1 MLMRDSLG
9 YSAFA
14 SKQDALLSHSP
25 LAGLTLPHQ
34 FPFNPLTFHPPNFL
48 APPTSSQGPASTP
61 SPILPQH
68 HALLSAFSQNM
79 KAAPKLWWWGQN
91 TDSSWYLQRN
101 PEWSKASAKVLK
113 TNVSFTNQIW
123 GFMFLSDHLQKY
135 FLVYL
140 YNTERQTRI
149 IQFYI
154 QIIIYINL
162 QYSVR
167 GQGGVRPEDR
177 DKPILRLASTNSVS
191 LISQK
196 SYQVDVE

>member
-1 MLMRDSLG
+1 
-9 YSAFA
+9 
-14 SKQDALLSHSP
+14 
-25 LAGLTLPHQ
+25 
-34 FPFNPLTFHPPNFL
+34 
-48 APPTSSQGPASTP
+48 
-61 SPILPQH
+61 
-68 HALLSAFSQNM
+68 
-79 KAAPKLWWWGQN
+79 
-91 TDSSWYLQRN
+91 
-101 PEWSKASAKVLK
+101 
-113 TNVSFTNQIW
+113 
-123 GFMFLSDHLQKY
+123 MFLSDHLQKY

-154 QIIIYINL
+154 QIIVYINL

-177 DKPILRLASTNSVS
+177 DKPILRLASTNSDFSVS